1 MSQADFE
8 YMQNEAD
15 HSLEKNVL
23 DRKVMKKIG
32 GNTMNLLPKNE
43 KKVPKETPRNYVIYG
58 GTMHGKTYFADEFP
72 NPLNLNTDGN
82 AEMIETPSISISNER
97 GSDGQIARTAFA
109 MLGSVINEL
118 GTKNHT
124 FETIVVDVIDD
135 IVSLFEQDVTESA
148 GVDYI
153 GDIGWGK
160 GHGMLESM
168 VRAFVM
174 KMKGLSMKKK
184 INVIYVSRLNTI
196 EDNNVMKHVPSL
208 KQKWMNIVNGN
219 SDYTILCQKIGKNY
233 IRRVESKRKNY
244 SRDMVDDENIKT
256 LLDSVVGAYDRSQ
269 KTTVVEAKK
278 IFEQQELAADQVAE
292 EVATPEPV
300 APVVPEAV
308 APVVETAAPEP
319 TETVKEP
326 IKEAITEAPPVV
338 TPPRTA
344 PTQPALAVETPT
356 TRTAR
361 PAATAPRP
369 ARPPRRAR

>member
-1 MSQADFE
+1 
-8 YMQNEAD
+8 
-15 HSLEKNVL
+15 
-23 DRKVMKKIG
+23 
-32 GNTMNLLPKNE
+32 MNLLPKNE

-82 AEMIETPSISISNER
+82 AEMIETPSIGISNER

-118 GTKNHT
+118 ETKNHT

-196 EDNNVMKHVPSL
+196 EDNNVMKNVPSL

-244 SRDMVDDENIKT
+244 TRNMVDDEHIRG
-256 LLDSVVGAYDRSQ
+256 LLDTVVGAYDRSQ
-269 KTTVVEAKK
+269 KTSVDEAKK
-278 IFEQQELAADQVAE
+278 IVEQQEQAAEQAVEESKVETATPKPVEGVKEEPVASEPKE
-292 EVATPEPV
+292 EVATEPE
-300 APVVPEAV
+300 
-308 APVVETAAPEP
+308 T
-319 TETVKEP
+319 
-326 IKEAITEAPPVV
+326 PPVV
-338 TPPRTA
+338 TPPRQAPSQTA
-344 PTQPALAVETPT
+344 APVETPT

-361 PAATAPRP
+361 PAPRP
-369 ARPPRRAR
+369 ARPARRAR